1 MRFAGLIAARQVPGL
16 PAMSTWKLTMTRS
29 PRARAARMAPTSAA
43 WSPTVYRNCR
53 RTPEKE
59 VDQSARVVAAGN
71 AQVAD
76 AAELP

>member
-1 MRFAGLIAARQVPGL
+1 
-16 PAMSTWKLTMTRS
+16 
-29 PRARAARMAPTSAA
+29 MAPTSAA

-59 VDQSARVVAAGN
+59 VDQSARVVDAGN